1 MIGIFMRKIKILI
14 VDDSFFMR
22 NSLKKILTTDE
33 IEIIDTAANGKEG
46 FEKALKL
53 QPDVITMD
61 IEMPVMTGIESLKK
75 IMSSFPIPVIM
86 VSTLTSEGAEVTL
99 EALSLGAIDFVTK
112 SSSFKELGG
121 IRDEL
126 ISKIKAIGYNESL
139 RKQMMR
145 KRLLLQKKQR
155 DKSSTTKVL
164 TNAKPTYN
172 ETNKDFSVYKK
183 RPKKSDLLIIGI
195 GISTGGPTALQQ
207 LMKRLPGNI
216 PVPIVVVQHM
226 PPFFTKSLA
235 KRLDSMSQLT
245 ITEAQDGEILKR
257 NHAYIAPGG
266 LQMTVDK
273 KMIAHISEE
282 PKNAPYTPCVDVMMN
297 SLVESFGRRV
307 MGIIMTGM
315 GHDGLK
321 SLELLHELNGYIM
334 TQDLETAVIAGMPK
348 SIIDAGIA
356 DEVHPL
362 NKLAH
367 AIATIFQ
374 TRALSVD

>member
-1 MIGIFMRKIKILI
+1 MQKIKVLI

-22 NSLKKILTTDE
+22 NSLKKILTTNE
-33 IEIIDTAANGKEG
+33 IEVIDTASNGKEG
-46 FEKALKL
+46 YEKAIKL

-61 IEMPVMTGIESLKK
+61 IEMPIMNGIDSLKK
-75 IMSSFPIPVIM
+75 IMETFPTPVIM

-112 SSSFKELGG
+112 TSGFKELGG
-121 IRDEL
+121 IRNEL
-126 ISKIKAIGYNESL
+126 ISKVKAIGFNAFL
-139 RKQMMR
+139 QKQMMR
-145 KRLLLQKKQR
+145 KRLLLQKRQKTLTTPR
-155 DKSSTTKVL
+155 TAIIKDKHGKTESDTDV
-164 TNAKPTYN
+164 AI
-172 ETNKDFSVYKK
+172 YKK

-207 LMKRLPGNI
+207 LMKRLPGEI
-216 PVPIVVVQHM
+216 PVPIVIVQHM

-245 ITEAQDGEILKR
+245 VKEAEDGEILKR
-257 NHAYIAPGG
+257 SYVYIAPGG
-266 LQMTVDK
+266 FQMTVDK
-273 KMIAHISEE
+273 KMIVHISEE

-297 SLVESFGRRV
+297 SLIESFGRRV

-315 GHDGLK
+315 GHDGLE
-321 SLELLHELNGYIM
+321 SLKILHNINGYII
-334 TQDLETAVIAGMPK
+334 TQDTETAVIAGMPK

-362 NKLAH
+362 NNLAH

-374 TRALSVD
+374 KRALSVD